1 MTSPSASTWLFLL
14 HVLAAIWLAAGS
26 FAGAVVRAQTRRA
39 PTFAEKAFGLR
50 LAWRLAAVF
59 TVPGGI
65 IAGLLGIALVPARGF
80 RYDQIWVNASM
91 AIWFLMLIT
100 SVFVLAP
107 RAWRISRAVLAAQGP
122 SHIRNEPTAELQ
134 RLMAAKWP
142 GILADLNAL
151 GIVVLVVLM
160 VLKPF

>member
-1 MTSPSASTWLFLL
+1 MMSLTASNWLFLL
-14 HVLAAIWLAAGS
+14 HILAAIWLAAGA

-39 PTFAEKAFGLR
+39 PSFAEKAFGLR

-65 IAGLLGIALVPARGF
+65 VAGILGIGLVPARGF
-80 RYDQIWVNASM
+80 RFDQGWVSASL
-91 AIWFLMLIT
+91 AIWLVLIVNG
-100 SVFVLAP
+100 VFILAP
-107 RAWRISRAVLAAQGP
+107 RAWRLSRAAAAAQGP
-122 SHIRNEPTAELQ
+122 THVRNEPTAELQ

-142 GILADLNAL
+142 GILADVNAL
-151 GIVVLVVLM
+151 GIVILVVLM

>member
-1 MTSPSASTWLFLL
+1 MTSPAVSQWLFLL

-59 TVPGGI
+59 IVPGSI
-65 IAGLLGIALVPARGF
+65 VAGVVGIALVPARGF
-80 RYDQIWVNASM
+80 HFAQIWVNVSM
-91 AIWFLMLIT
+91 LLWFLMLVIG
-100 SVFVLAP
+100 VFVLAP
-107 RAWRISRAVLAAQGP
+107 RAWRLSRAVQAAQGP
-122 SHIRNEPTAELQ
+122 SHIRMEPTAELQ

-142 GILADLNAL
+142 GILADINAL
-151 GIVVLVVLM
+151 GIVILVALM